1 MSVEDLNIE
10 YGYFLDYLDRT
21 LKILHEMIASV
32 EKELH
37 GEVGFAEEI
46 SQRAKMLEGNLFYL
60 IHYESQLRDFI
71 SQVNTIVFRENAYK
85 VKDNLIDFPYIY
97 DEVIYVYEGESLKE
111 SLKKYL
117 KKIRNSNK

>member
-21 LKILHEMIASV
+21 LKILHEMIDSV
-32 EKELH
+32 EKELY

-60 IHYESQLRDFI
+60 IHYELKLRDFI
-71 SQVNTIVFRENAYK
+71 SEVNTIVFRENAYK
-85 VKDNLIDFPYIY
+85 VKDNVIDFPYIY

-117 KKIRNSNK
+117 KKNKE

>member
-21 LKILHEMIASV
+21 LKILHEMIDSV
-32 EKELH
+32 EKELY

-46 SQRAKMLEGNLFYL
+46 RQRAKMLEGNLFYL
-60 IHYESQLRDFI
+60 IHYELKLRDFI
-71 SQVNTIVFRENAYK
+71 SEVNTIVFRENAYK
-85 VKDNLIDFPYIY
+85 VKDNVIDFPYIY

-111 SLKKYL
+111 CLKKYL
-117 KKIRNSNK
+117 KKNKE

>member
-32 EKELH
+32 EKELY

-97 DEVIYVYEGESLKE
+97 DEVIYVYEGKSLKE

>member
-21 LKILHEMIASV
+21 LKILHEMIESV
-32 EKELH
+32 EKELY
-37 GEVGFAEEI
+37 GEVGFADEI

-71 SQVNTIVFRENAYK
+71 SQVNTIVFRENSYK
-85 VKDNLIDFPYIY
+85 IGNKDNVVAFPYIY
-97 DEVIYVYEGESLKE
+97 DEVMYVCEGESLKE
-111 SLKKYL
+111 ALMNFLKKD
-117 KKIRNSNK
+117 KE